1 MSPQTIT
8 TIITLAASYDLVD
21 IDVVAEELGTTVGDE
36 PVIRRLISRASAAI
50 AQYCNRVFVAEVVKD
65 DIWPQRDPYPWQI
78 PGGVAPLQL
87 TRWPIVQVS
96 SVAENGIALIDG
108 TDFRIDRAKG
118 QLTRLDGSG
127 YPRKWPAF
135 TIAVQYK
142 GGYEAIPADIQ
153 DAALRMVRARWLGRH
168 RDPMLRQESI
178 PGVRDVTYWIAAGD
192 SSGNMPPDVT
202 DILDNYRAPIVV
214 S

>member
-8 TIITLAASYDLVD
+8 TIITPAASYDLVD
-21 IDVVAEELGTTVGDE
+21 IGVVAEELGTTEGDA

-87 TRWPIVQVS
+87 TRWPVMQIN
-96 SVAENGIALIDG
+96 SVTENGIALVDV
-108 TDFRIDRAKG
+108 TDFRIDQTKG

-192 SSGNMPPDVT
+192 SGGNMPPDVT
-202 DILDNYRAPIVV
+202 DILDNDRAPIAV